1 MSPLRSPVSDRIE
14 LLKGTLDLLVLRT
27 LVFGPMHGHGI
38 AKAIQSQSDDLLL
51 VEHGSLYPALHR
63 LVRQA
68 GCGRLGGHAE
78 GPADEVLPADAGRTS
93 PAGGRGVE
101 LAAAGA
107 RHRARPVTLGA
118 EAVLTAARRSRCHAA
133 G

>member
-38 AKAIQSQSDDLLL
+38 AKAIESQSDDLLL

-63 LVRQA
+63 LVRQKWLA
-68 GCGRLGGHAE
+68 AEWQDTPKGRPMKFYRLT
-78 GPADEVLPADAGRTS
+78 PAGR
-93 PAGGRGVE
+93 RQ
-101 LAAAGA
+101 LAAEESNWQQLT
-107 RHRARPVTLGA
+107 RAIGL
-118 EAVLTAARRSRCHAA
+118 VLKRSELKSRS
-133 G
+133 